1 VLIMKKPDTSVAF
14 PGGSVG
20 FPDDEFAALYPTVVD
35 YLVSSKYDDG
45 SARSRSSVSLFVEDG
60 CVKLSLNDKD
70 TRRTLYV
77 ASQSVDEAF
86 KTLEAALQVDNPPWR
101 SWKGK
106 K

>member
-1 VLIMKKPDTSVAF
+1 MKKPDTAASF
-14 PGGSVG
+14 PAGSMG

-45 SARSRSSVSLFVEDG
+45 SPRNRSSVSLFVEDN

-86 KTLEAALQVDNPPWR
+86 KVLEAALCVDNPPWR
-101 SWKGK
+101 AWKGK

>member
-1 VLIMKKPDTSVAF
+1 MKKPDTAASF
-14 PGGSVG
+14 PAGSMG
-20 FPDDEFAALYPTVVD
+20 FPDDEFAALYPAVVD

-45 SARSRSSVSLFVEDG
+45 SPRNRSSVSLFVEDN

-86 KTLEAALQVDNPPWR
+86 KVLEAALCVDNPPWR
-101 SWKGK
+101 AWKGK